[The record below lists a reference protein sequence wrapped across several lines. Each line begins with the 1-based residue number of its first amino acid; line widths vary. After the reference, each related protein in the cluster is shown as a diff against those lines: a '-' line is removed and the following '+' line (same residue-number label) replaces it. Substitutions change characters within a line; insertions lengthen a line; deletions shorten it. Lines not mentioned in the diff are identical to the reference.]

1 MERKLNI
8 AKCAVA
14 KIKVLIVKYADNKNK
29 NLNLTT
35 AHYCYFLFFFR
46 SLKYL
51 EISLKNKCDNIRES
65 IPKIKIKNCK
75 AFILF

>member
-1 MERKLNI
+1 MCGGVENKSINS
-8 AKCAVA
+8 
-14 KIKVLIVKYADNKNK
+14 KILADNANK
-29 NLNLTT
+29 NLNFAT
-35 AHYCYFLFFFR
+35 AQYRYFLFFFR

-51 EISLKNKCDNIRES
+51 EISLKKRCDNIKES